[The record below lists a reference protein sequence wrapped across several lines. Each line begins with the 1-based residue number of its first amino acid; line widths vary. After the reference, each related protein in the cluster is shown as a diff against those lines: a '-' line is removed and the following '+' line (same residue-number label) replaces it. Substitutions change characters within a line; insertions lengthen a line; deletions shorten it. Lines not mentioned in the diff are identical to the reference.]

1 MTTAHRPTFDPARGK
16 EAQRGEAYHQR
27 LLPAHK
33 TLKYRSAAQGAPNEQ
48 ARRDLKAELLRS
60 EREYYA
66 KKEGRTLPLDEDE
79 DVVERETLLIE
90 GGAGE
95 GGAKRKYSDI
105 AAGEQGA
112 DAEEEDYEAKKRRV
126 LAETADIDADSDA
139 SASSSESED
148 ESEDEEAE
156 LMRELAKIKA
166 ERAETA
172 AKEAA
177 EQANRDEEQREKDIA
192 LGNPL
197 LNKTADYGVK
207 RRWDD
212 DVVFKNQA
220 RGTEE
225 RGKEKRFVN
234 DLLRSDFHRKF
245 MDRLPPC
252 TLQLARLCDG
262 SQPPY
267 HYRVQASGMDD
278 DRAAPAGQYVG
289 SQQSQEQH
297 KLDQLQGEGAGKI
310 RDSIVQDTEDRK
322 ESEEEERRSRAAVS
336 AESNTAALPNIAA
349 ALDQS
354 IHPRASPSQGPP
366 GRHSRQKSAGLHL
379 ETNVNALLADLA
391 ARQRAPPVIHET
403 LAQSALHISATAPA
417 GNLPI
422 MGSSLRSNPSA
433 SSIGSYSL
441 SPGSANSLLPS
452 PYLAA
457 MADLTPLPSPLVISG
472 GEVAPWKK
480 ARGGT
485 PGSSRHGSIDDA
497 TPIAGR
503 SSSFPT
509 SPTSPNKKKKGYGS
523 LLSAAVE
530 ASSATNASA
539 IQTNEQTAKSQHGR
553 NRSISE
559 FVPEQLQNVR
569 QRHVTFGNGDVPSR
583 EYHMQR
589 EAYLA
594 AQRGLTIPTTQAAQT
609 LPSPPPSNTSVAES
623 DDPDEDADA
632 MDEDDDA
639 SSVFQIQCGI
649 NHRKRKFREI
659 RELGQGTFSKVMLA
673 TSERIRSKSN
683 SSDNE
688 RGLDPAQLVAVK
700 VIEHGPAGGADAQRI
715 EIGLKREIEML
726 KSISHPSLVQLK
738 ACEYQSTRT
747 LLVLTY
753 CPGGDLFDLAS
764 ANREVLAAPI
774 VHRIFS
780 ELVSAVR
787 YLHVNWIV
795 HRDIKLENV
804 LVNLTPDQLRNIP
817 DPLTHP
823 TPIVTL
829 TDLGLS
835 RRIPTPPE
843 SPLLTTRCGS
853 EDYAAPEILLGQPY
867 DGRLTDAWA
876 LGVLLYALMEGR
888 LPFDAPPGK
897 PERSRNTHRIARC
910 DWIWCR
916 FGDQGG
922 DWDASRGEGWEGA
935 GLCVES
941 LLKKVRMGRKP
952 LEDVEAMQ
960 WVQDGIQVEGGLKV
974 RGDEV
979 DGG

>member
-1 MTTAHRPTFDPARGK
+1 
-16 EAQRGEAYHQR
+16 
-27 LLPAHK
+27 
-33 TLKYRSAAQGAPNEQ
+33 
-48 ARRDLKAELLRS
+48 
-60 EREYYA
+60 
-66 KKEGRTLPLDEDE
+66 
-79 DVVERETLLIE
+79 
-90 GGAGE
+90 
-95 GGAKRKYSDI
+95 
-105 AAGEQGA
+105 
-112 DAEEEDYEAKKRRV
+112 
-126 LAETADIDADSDA
+126 
-139 SASSSESED
+139 
-148 ESEDEEAE
+148 
-156 LMRELAKIKA
+156 
-166 ERAETA
+166 
-172 AKEAA
+172 
-177 EQANRDEEQREKDIA
+177 
-192 LGNPL
+192 
-197 LNKTADYGVK
+197 
-207 RRWDD
+207 
-212 DVVFKNQA
+212 
-220 RGTEE
+220 
-225 RGKEKRFVN
+225 
-234 DLLRSDFHRKF
+234 
-245 MDRLPPC
+245 
-252 TLQLARLCDG
+252 
-262 SQPPY
+262 
-267 HYRVQASGMDD
+267 MDD
-278 DRAAPAGQYVG
+278 DRAAPAGEAG
-289 SQQSQEQH
+289 DLQQSQEH
-297 KLDQLQGEGAGKI
+297 YSLNDTGVEGSSKI
-310 RDSIVQDTEDRK
+310 RDSIVQDTEDHK
-322 ESEEEERRSRAAVS
+322 EPAKERRGSHAVVP
-336 AESNTAALPNIAA
+336 AESNTAALSNIAA
-349 ALDQS
+349 ALDRS
-354 IHPRASPSQGPP
+354 IHPRTSASQGLP
-366 GRHSRQKSAGLHL
+366 GRHSRQQSAGLHL
-379 ETNVNALLADLA
+379 ETNVNALLASLA
-391 ARQRAPPVIHET
+391 SGQRAPPAIHAT
-403 LAQSALHISATAPA
+403 LAQTTLHASPTAPP

-457 MADLTPLPSPLVISG
+457 MADLTPLPSPLVING

-480 ARGGT
+480 GLAGT

-509 SPTSPNKKKKGYGS
+509 SPNSPNKKKKGYGS

-539 IQTNEQTAKSQHGR
+539 AQANEQTATSQHGR

-569 QRHVTFGNGDVPSR
+569 QRHVTFGNGEVPSR

-594 AQRGLTIPTTQAAQT
+594 AQRGLTLPAAQAAQT

-623 DDPDEDADA
+623 DDLDEDADA
-632 MDEDDDA
+632 MDEDEDA

-649 NHRKRKFREI
+649 NNRKRKFREI

-673 TSERIRSKSN
+673 TSERIRSRSN

-715 EIGLKREIEML
+715 EISLKREIEML
-726 KSISHPSLVQLK
+726 KSVSHPSLVQLK
-738 ACEYQSTRT
+738 ACEYQPTRT
-747 LLVLTY
+747 LLVLSY

-764 ANREVLAAPI
+764 ANREVLTSPV

-787 YLHVNWIV
+787 YLHLNYIV

-804 LVNLTPDQLRNIP
+804 LVNLTPDQLREIP

-835 RRIPTPPE
+835 RRIPAPPE

-922 DWDASRGEGWEGA
+922 DWDASRGEGWEG
-935 GLCVES
+935 GRLCVES

-960 WVQDGIQVEGGLKV
+960 WVQEGIQVEGGLKV
-974 RGDEV
+974 RGESG
-979 DGG
+979 DGD